1 MFMMQA
7 FYPVV
12 PLSGRCASL
21 AVIHKNRRTNI
32 RHVAESEAKLRQVER
47 YNRKPAPVQ
56 GRGAVVAVLQDEALD
71 DEQDTLTASYLIAA
85 LGSTVSMFCA
95 RFFVNGM
102 CVCVRARAHA
112 NPENLHI
119 PRFPAPDQFL
129 TTLKGR
135 QPRDITVQVE
145 HCPLSLCLCSC
156 PCGKQDS
163 DLVNQLTDGWFP
175 VSSLITDFANA
186 ALAVLCV
193 EFTGLGLVAAGCPH
207 DKTLGPISH
216 SLFSNAAFA
225 DSVEVRLTAAGCPHD
240 QTLDSAGLALVA
252 ADWLAEAQPKL
263 GHSPAVLDAALRV
276 ASTTTFGPEAALKYF
291 HRRRSVGLEP
301 TVHAA
306 NSVITACSHSGDS
319 KLALEVGLNLNLL
332 SVWADG
338 DSQLILELWGTQ
350 GRPLAPPPSKG
361 IEFSRTS

>member
-1 MFMMQA
+1 VQSVQPPRSHGGASTAVCVAMKKNEIERARVLRFRA
-7 FYPVV
+7 SC
-12 PLSGRCASL
+12 LSERIL
-21 AVIHKNRRTNI
+21 

-85 LGSTVSMFCA
+85 LGST
-95 RFFVNGM
+95 
-102 CVCVRARAHA
+102 
-112 NPENLHI
+112 
-119 PRFPAPDQFL
+119 
-129 TTLKGR
+129 
-135 QPRDITVQVE
+135 
-145 HCPLSLCLCSC
+145 
-156 PCGKQDS
+156 
-163 DLVNQLTDGWFP
+163 
-175 VSSLITDFANA
+175 
-186 ALAVLCV
+186 
-193 EFTGLGLVAAGCPH
+193 
-207 DKTLGPISH
+207 
-216 SLFSNAAFA
+216 
-225 DSVEVRLTAAGCPHD
+225 
-240 QTLDSAGLALVA
+240 DSAGLALVA

-338 DSQLILELWGTQ
+338 DSQLILELV
-350 GRPLAPPPSKG
+350 
-361 IEFSRTS
+361 